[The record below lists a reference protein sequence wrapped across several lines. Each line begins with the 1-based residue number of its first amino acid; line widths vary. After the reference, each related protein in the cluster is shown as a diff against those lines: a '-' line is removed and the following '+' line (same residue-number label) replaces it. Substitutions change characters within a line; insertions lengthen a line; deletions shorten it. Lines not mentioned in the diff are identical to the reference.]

1 MAVSPQRPT
10 GQSNSRETWAL
21 VLLTIGL
28 VTGPIGLIVGWV
40 LVAGS
45 TRWTSG
51 EKLAVAALPIPIFVL
66 ALPIVGGF
74 GGYQCS
80 GSSGGPEVCQSTGS
94 ASVGWILVV
103 AMAVVVVAAVTCL
116 GRAARPRIGRP

>member
-1 MAVSPQRPT
+1 
-10 GQSNSRETWAL
+10 

-51 EKLAVAALPIPIFVL
+51 EKLAVAALPIPIFL
-66 ALPIVGGF
+66 LTLPIVVDGF
-74 GGYQCS
+74 GGYSCT

-94 ASVGWILVV
+94 AWVGWILIVT
-103 AMAVVVVAAVTCL
+103 MALVVVTAVTYL
-116 GRAARPRIGRP
+116 GRAARPRIGRL

>member
-1 MAVSPQRPT
+1 MATSPQRPA
-10 GQSNSRETWAL
+10 GRSHSPETWAL

-51 EKLAVAALPIPIFVL
+51 EKFAVATLPIPIFVL

-74 GGYQCS
+74 GGYSCT
-80 GSSGGPEVCQSTGS
+80 GSTGGPEVCQSTGS
-94 ASVGWILVV
+94 AWVGWILVA
-103 AMAVVVVAAVTCL
+103 AMAVVVVAAVTYL
-116 GRAARPRIGRP
+116 GRTARLRPGRP

>member
-1 MAVSPQRPT
+1 MAFSPQRPA
-10 GQSNSRETWAL
+10 GQSSRETWAL

-28 VTGPIGLIVGWV
+28 VTGPIGLVVGWV

-45 TRWTSG
+45 TRWSSR
-51 EKLAVAALPIPIFVL
+51 EKLAVAALPIPILLL

-80 GSSGGPEVCQSTGS
+80 GSTGGPEMCQSTGS
-94 ASVGWILVV
+94 AWVGWVLVV
-103 AMAVVVVAAVTCL
+103 GMAVVV
-116 GRAARPRIGRP
+116 